1 VRLRESI
8 THALLLSVQAEA
20 AKSIFQLCVAS
31 AAAAA
36 CGVGVFFQRGLA
48 VTADHNL
55 THAQPPGSVTG
66 RASSSTAR

>member
-1 VRLRESI
+1 MRLFI
-8 THALLLSVQAEA
+8 
-20 AKSIFQLCVAS
+20 QLPFAVAS

-36 CGVGVFFQRGLA
+36 CGVGVFFQRSLA